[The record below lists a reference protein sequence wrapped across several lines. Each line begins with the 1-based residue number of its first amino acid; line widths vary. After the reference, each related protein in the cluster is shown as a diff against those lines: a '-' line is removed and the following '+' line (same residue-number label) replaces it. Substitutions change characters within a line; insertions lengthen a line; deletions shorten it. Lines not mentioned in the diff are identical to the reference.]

1 MKAFLINGFFGLLG
15 FHVVQFISFLC
26 WQIMSRDRER
36 DEKLNELA
44 DWLGDMIDI
53 LDSLVED
60 RSAPIKVGNV
70 IHVDFGNEEEK

>member
-1 MKAFLINGFFGLLG
+1 
-15 FHVVQFISFLC
+15 
-26 WQIMSRDRER
+26 MSRDRER